1 MIATPL
7 RIAVLASHGG
17 SNLQALIDGCRE
29 GRIDGRVVVVVSNN
43 RKAYALER
51 ARNHNIE
58 TLVVSEGMFEG
69 SAAFAAELL
78 AQLQRRKIGLIC
90 LAGYMKMIPKQI
102 IATFRNKIINIH
114 PALLPKF
121 GGPGMY
127 GMRVHEAVIAA
138 GETESGATIHIVDE
152 IYDNGRILAQH
163 RVPVLPDDTPESL
176 QARVLEVEHQLYPET
191 VAEIAAGKIIL
202 E

>member
-7 RIAVLASHGG
+7 RIAVFASHGG
-17 SNLQALIDGCRE
+17 SNLQALIDGCRSGQIN
-29 GRIDGRVVVVVSNN
+29 GRIEVVISNN

-51 ARNHNIE
+51 AGNHGIE
-58 TLVVSEGMFEG
+58 ALAVSEAKFAEPE
-69 SAAFAAELL
+69 AFAADLL
-78 AQLQRRKIGLIC
+78 EQLQKRDIGLIC

-102 IATFRNKIINIH
+102 IAVFRNKIINIH

-138 GETESGATIHIVDE
+138 GETESGATIHVVDE
-152 IYDNGRILAQH
+152 IYDNGRILAQR

-191 VAEIAAGKIIL
+191 VAQIAAGEIVL

>member
-69 SAAFAAELL
+69 SAAFAADLL

>member
-7 RIAVLASHGG
+7 RIAVFASHGG

-29 GRIDGRVVVVVSNN
+29 GRINGRIVVVISNN
-43 RKAYALER
+43 RKAYSLER
-51 ARNHNIE
+51 ARNYGIE
-58 TLVVSEGMFEG
+58 ALVVSEAMFDGPE
-69 SAAFAAELL
+69 AFAVDLL
-78 AQLQRRKIGLIC
+78 EQLQRREIGLIC

-102 IATFRNKIINIH
+102 IATFRNKIINVH

-138 GETESGATIHIVDE
+138 GETESGATIHLVDE
-152 IYDNGRILAQH
+152 IYDNGRILAQY
-163 RVPVLPDDTPESL
+163 RVPVLPDDTPDSL

-191 VAEIAAGKIIL
+191 VAQIAAGKIIL